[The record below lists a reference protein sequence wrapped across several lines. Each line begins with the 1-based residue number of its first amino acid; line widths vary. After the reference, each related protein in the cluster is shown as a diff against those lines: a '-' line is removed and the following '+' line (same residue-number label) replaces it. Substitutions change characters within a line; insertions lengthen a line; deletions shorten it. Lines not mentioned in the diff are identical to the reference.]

1 MYLTRS
7 EYDRD
12 VNTFSRD
19 GRLFQVEYAI
29 EAIKLGSTAVGVRS
43 SEGVV
48 LAVEK
53 RVTSPLMETA
63 SIEKIL
69 EVSRKGRCEFSLT
82 RGEWQVDTHIGC
94 AMSGLIADARTLV
107 DHARVEAQNHR
118 FTYDERITTESVTQ
132 AVSDLS
138 LKFGEDSGGRRNKE
152 SLMSRPFGVALLL
165 AGIDETGVHLF
176 HTDPSG
182 TFSEWSAKAIGGGE
196 QGAQTMLQEQWSR
209 GITLVEAETLALTTL
224 KEIMEEKL
232 SDTNVEIASVSY
244 APDGKTGVFHVYTK
258 PELSAIVAR
267 LPAGQAQQAAAAVVV
282 Q

>member
-1 MYLTRS
+1 M
-7 EYDRD
+7 
-12 VNTFSRD
+12 
-19 GRLFQVEYAI
+19 
-29 EAIKLGSTAVGVRS
+29 
-43 SEGVV
+43 
-48 LAVEK
+48 LA
-53 RVTSPLMETA
+53 L
-63 SIEKIL
+63 
-69 EVSRKGRCEFSLT
+69 
-82 RGEWQVDTHIGC
+82 QVDSHIGC

-118 FTYDERITTESVTQ
+118 FTYDERITVESVTQ

-138 LKFGEDSGGRRNKE
+138 LKFGEDSGRRNKE
-152 SLMSRPFGVALLL
+152 TLMSRPFGVALLV
-165 AGIDETGVHLF
+165 AGIDETGVHLY

-232 SDTNVEIASVSY
+232 SDTNVEIASVTF
-244 APDGKTGVFHVYTK
+244 APDRKTGVFHVYSK
-258 PELSAIVAR
+258 PELSVIVAR
-267 LPAGQAQQAAAAVVV
+267 LPAGQAQQAAAAVA